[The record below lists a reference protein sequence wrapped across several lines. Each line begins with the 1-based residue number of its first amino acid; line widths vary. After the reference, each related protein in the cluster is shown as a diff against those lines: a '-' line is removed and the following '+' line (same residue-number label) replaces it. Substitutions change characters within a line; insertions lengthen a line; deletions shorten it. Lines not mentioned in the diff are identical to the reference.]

1 MKWTN
6 LSRFVWP
13 AGVAVCCIL
22 FIFICVRLVHDARPK
37 SVKHPSTNTKPHI
50 RTPQKQTPVTE
61 QPTWTFPGGGTHLLP
76 EHRIV
81 ALYGTP
87 NAPSMGGLGEQPID
101 ATITR
106 VKDMAAQYQP
116 LSKQPILPA
125 FEIIATIASN
135 TPTGDGDYSNELDP
149 GKLQPW
155 IDAARTAGVY
165 VVLDLQP
172 GRDDFLSQAKQYE
185 SLLKQPNVGLALD
198 PEWRLGSDQK
208 PLVQIGSVSVD
219 EVNQTAGWLADMTA
233 KDKLP
238 QKLFLLHQ
246 FRTSMIPNRQ
256 ALIVTHPELAYAIQ
270 MDGQGLQPVKRS
282 TWSAITA
289 NPPENMHFGWKNFYQ
304 KDSPVLTPEQTM
316 QITPIPW
323 YISYQ

>member
-6 LSRFVWP
+6 RNRFVWS
-13 AGVAVCCIL
+13 AAVAVCCIL
-22 FIFICVRLVHDARPK
+22 IIFISVRLVQDIRSKPVDHPK
-37 SVKHPSTNTKPHI
+37 TKSYAH
-50 RTPQKQTPVTE
+50 TQQKQPPVVE
-61 QPTWTFPGGGTHLLP
+61 PPSWTFPGGGTHLLP

-87 NAPSMGGLGEQPID
+87 GAPSMGALGEQVMD
-101 ATITR
+101 ASITR
-106 VKDMAAQYQP
+106 IKDLASQYQP
-116 LSKQPILPA
+116 LSKQPIMPA
-125 FEIIATIASN
+125 FEIIATVASN

-149 GKLQPW
+149 ATLQPW

-185 SLLKQPNVGLALD
+185 NLLEQPNVGLALD
-198 PEWRLGSDQK
+198 PEWRLGPEQK
-208 PLVQIGSVSVD
+208 PLVQIGSVRID
-219 EVNQTAGWLADMTA
+219 EVNQTADWLATMVA
-233 KDKLP
+233 KNKLP

-256 ALIVTHPELAYAIQ
+256 ALAVSHPELAYAIQ
-270 MDGQGLQPVKRS
+270 MDGQGLQPVKRT
-282 TWSAITA
+282 TWSVITA
-289 NPPENMHFGWKNFYQ
+289 NPPENTHFGWKNFYQ